1 MKIIV
6 KNIARGRKYKSIKN
20 VGNRYTRKL
29 ELAVRSLNLQ
39 RSS

>member
-6 KNIARGRKYKSIKN
+6 KNIANGRKYKNIKSAR
-20 VGNRYTRKL
+20 NRYTRKL